1 MVINAKKFSDVV
13 LVYDQYYAKKP
24 RPGLLILERVAL
36 CCGLCLC
43 AMMFVL
49 AEYGFQISPVSVGVM
64 SVLFSAGFSL
74 LFVFVKKRLAIP
86 AVLAVM
92 GIAALF
98 SREKIAERMP
108 YISDAFWLLLDGRF
122 VPGKVLADHDL
133 KLLSFDN
140 PVYYDAVSFGF
151 LLIVFVF
158 CMVTAACLTCK
169 ANVFPSLI
177 LWILLWVPVLVSEK
191 FTFSLW
197 LVPALAMYMGTF
209 VLTTVYGQG
218 IALGRGTGGSYREA
232 AVRNERS
239 FSNALARAPYIRRVQ
254 MRTAYYSKYFS
265 AVMYVAAIFAAI
277 GLVSG
282 SALSSSEGFDYTK
295 LYDFVKSLGEHSP
308 FTNPFNKDP
317 GTGDWVTEEPA
328 PDVSNQIQSLSIINP
343 GRGNQRILSVK
354 NSGNAVVYLRGDIGI
369 DFTGDNWTSPVN
381 DEPRRWKE
389 SGLSKFYRP
398 VELQILKTI
407 QGMPYSESD
416 PESKPYTVSYA
427 PITAEYLCDSRV
439 AYLPAYT
446 YDFGYFDNKMFRI
459 YGDFV
464 ARVDESYNRMDSVN
478 CTALVPNYTNMD
490 DSSFEA
496 GLESLRAAAEIAH
509 ADGGIADIING
520 GYFMGHTQAFDE
532 YENYVRMTY
541 MDVPYKYRSMISDFG
556 KTSGLTDR
564 SNEILSEES
573 NSIVRSYRIASE
585 IADYLRSNYTYSLDA
600 DNSGDNPLNSFLN
613 ETRSG
618 HCAMYASAMTLL
630 LRELDIPA
638 RYCAGFVVKPN
649 GGVPTVLRSKN
660 FHAWVEVYLDELG
673 WVTFDPTS
681 SSQIGETPGTTDH
694 PELPS
699 VTPSMTSE
707 NEPSDSSDISDSSD
721 SEPESGVMSDTSEG
735 ELPPDKPSVNVL
747 PYILTI
753 LAVLAIIAV
762 IVLAVRYYKHLRV
775 RALAAIRKIRTI
787 GNTDM
792 LLDKIHTV
800 MRMCGVTQKPGELP
814 NKFYARAE
822 RAFGCSIKDYKDVI
836 QTAAFSSKRLDTG
849 ECARL
854 AGLLERLYESAE
866 KKLDIFDRMR
876 LRLALLN
883 RKSSQ
888 KQ

>member
-24 RPGLLILERVAL
+24 RPVLLILERVAL
-36 CCGLCLC
+36 CCGLCFF

-49 AEYGFQISPVSVGVM
+49 AEYGLKISAVSVGVM

-98 SREKIAERMP
+98 SREKIAERLP

-122 VPGKVLADHDL
+122 VPGRVLADHDL
-133 KLLSFDN
+133 RLLSFNN

-151 LLIVFVF
+151 LLIVFLF

-169 ANVFPSLI
+169 ANIFPSLI
-177 LWILLWVPVLVSEK
+177 LWILLWVPMLVSEK

-197 LVPALAMYMGTF
+197 IVPALAMYMGTF

-218 IALGRGTGGSYREA
+218 IALGRGGGGSYREA

-265 AVMYVAAIFAAI
+265 AVMYVAAVFAVI

-282 SALSSSEGFDYTK
+282 TALSSSKGFDYTK

-317 GTGDWVTEEPA
+317 ATGDWVTEEPS
-328 PDVSNQIQSLSIINP
+328 PDVSNQVQSLSIINP
-343 GRGNQRILSVK
+343 GRGNQRILSVRNTG
-354 NSGNAVVYLRGDIGI
+354 NSVVYLRGDIGI
-369 DFTGDNWTSPVN
+369 DFTGDNWTTPIN
-381 DEPRRWKE
+381 DEPKRWKE

-407 QGMPYSESD
+407 QGMPYSDSASD
-416 PESKPYTVSYA
+416 SGGVTVSYA
-427 PITAEYLCDSRV
+427 PITAEYLCDTKV

-446 YDFGYFDNKMFRI
+446 YDFGYFNNKMFKI

-464 ARVDESYNRMDSVN
+464 ARVDESYGRMDSVN

-496 GLESLRAAAEIAH
+496 GLESIRAAAEIANS
-509 ADGGIADIING
+509 DGGIADIING
-520 GYFMGHTQAFDE
+520 GYFLGHTKAFDE
-532 YENYVRMTY
+532 YQNYVRATY
-541 MDVPYKYRSMISDFG
+541 MDVPYKYRSMIADFG
-556 KTSGLTDR
+556 ETSGLIDR
-564 SNEILSEES
+564 SYEILLEEDD
-573 NSIVRSYRIASE
+573 SIVGSYRIASE

-600 DNSGDNPLNSFLN
+600 DNRGDNPLNSFLN
-613 ETRSG
+613 ETKSG
-618 HCAMYASAMTLL
+618 HCALYASAMTLL
-630 LRELDIPA
+630 LRELGIPA

-649 GGVPTVLRSKN
+649 GGEPTILRSKN

-681 SSQIGETPGTTDH
+681 SSQIGEAPGSIDS
-694 PELPS
+694 PNLPPAALS
-699 VTPSMTSE
+699 TPSDSD
-707 NEPSDSSDISDSSD
+707 PSDSSDSSD
-721 SEPESGVMSDTSEG
+721 SDPESEAMSDISGG

-753 LAVLAIIAV
+753 LAVLTVIAAV
-762 IVLAVRYYKHLRV
+762 VFAVRCYKHLRV
-775 RALAAIRKIRTI
+775 RALAAIRKIRTV

-800 MRMCGVTQKPGELP
+800 MKICGVTQKPGELP

-822 RAFGCSIKDYKDVI
+822 RAFGCSIKDYNDVI
-836 QTAAFSSKRLDTG
+836 QTAAFSSKRLDTT

-876 LRLALLN
+876 LRLSLLN
-883 RKSSQ
+883 RKSPR

>member
-24 RPGLLILERVAL
+24 RPVLLILERVAL
-36 CCGLCLC
+36 CSVLCLC

-49 AEYGFQISPVSVGVM
+49 AEYGFEISALSVGVM

-74 LFVFVKKRLAIP
+74 LFVFVKKRFAIP

-98 SREKIAERMP
+98 SREKIAERMS

-122 VPGKVLADHDL
+122 VPGKVLADHGL
-133 KLLSFDN
+133 KQLSFDN
-140 PVYYDAVSFGF
+140 PAYYDAVSFAF
-151 LLIVFVF
+151 LLIVFLF
-158 CMVTAACLTCK
+158 CMVTAACMTCK
-169 ANVFPSLI
+169 TNIFPSLV
-177 LWILLWVPVLVSEK
+177 LWILLWVPVLVSER
-191 FTFSLW
+191 FTFSFW
-197 LVPALAMYMGTF
+197 FIPALAMYMGTF

-218 IALGRGTGGSYREA
+218 IALGRGNGGSYREA

-239 FSNALARAPYIRRVQ
+239 FSNALVRAPYIKQVQ

-265 AVMYVAAIFAAI
+265 AVMYVAAVFAVI

-282 SALSSSEGFDYTK
+282 TALSSSEGFDYTK

-308 FTNPFNKDP
+308 FSNPFDKDP
-317 GTGDWVTEEPA
+317 PTGDWVTEEPA
-328 PDVSNQIQSLSIINP
+328 PDVSNQIQSLSITNP

-354 NSGNAVVYLRGDIGI
+354 NTGNAVVYLRGDIGI

-381 DEPRRWKE
+381 DEPRYWE
-389 SGLSKFYRP
+389 DSGLSKFYRP

-407 QGMPYSESD
+407 QGMPYSDSD
-416 PESKPYTVSYA
+416 PDMGGFTVSYA
-427 PITAEYLCDSRV
+427 PITAEYLCDSKV

-446 YDFGYFDNKMFRI
+446 YDFGYFNNKMFKI

-464 ARVDESYNRMDSVN
+464 ARVDKSYNRMDSVN
-478 CTALVPNYTNMD
+478 CTALVPDYTNMD

-496 GLESLRAAAEIAH
+496 GLESIRAAAEIAH

-520 GYFMGHTQAFDE
+520 GYFLGHTQAFDE

-541 MDVPYKYRSMISDFG
+541 MDVPAKYRPMIADFG
-556 KTSGLTDR
+556 VTSGLVDR
-564 SNEILSEES
+564 SYEILLEE
-573 NSIVRSYRIASE
+573 NDSIVQSYCIASE

-600 DNSGDNPLNSFLN
+600 DNRGDDPLNSFLN
-613 ETRSG
+613 ETKSG
-618 HCAMYASAMTLL
+618 HCALYASAMTLL
-630 LRELDIPA
+630 LRELGIPA

-649 GGVPTVLRSKN
+649 GGEPTVLRSKN

-681 SSQIGETPGTTDH
+681 SSQIGEAPGTPDY
-694 PELPS
+694 PDLPAATS
-699 VTPSMTSE
+699 STPSYSG
-707 NEPSDSSDISDSSD
+707 SSDSSD
-721 SEPESGVMSDTSEG
+721 SEPESEVISDASEG

-747 PYILTI
+747 PYILTL
-753 LAVLAIIAV
+753 LAVMAV
-762 IVLAVRYYKHLRV
+762 IAAVVLAVRYYKHLRV
-775 RALAAIRKIRTI
+775 RALAAIRKIRTV

-800 MRMCGVTQKPGELP
+800 MKMCGVTQKPGELP

-822 RAFGCSIKDYKDVI
+822 RAFNCSIKDYKDVI
-836 QTAAFSSKRLDTG
+836 QAAAFSSKRLDTT

-866 KKLDIFDRMR
+866 NKLDVFDKMR
-876 LRLALLN
+876 LRFALLN
-883 RKSSQ
+883 RRSPR